1 MYGSTTGKYRHF
13 VRPLLCC
20 NIYLSRAPCRCL
32 NCYYYPI
39 SCLQFRCFFFT
50 NRIESRCVSL
60 SLSVFDLSSGMTNG
74 VLLLVPRESNDE
86 NACGIV
92 RALYCSV
99 LLRFFCFVLFCFIWL
114 VAYVHC
120 SSTSPPFGAHWPP
133 SSFTVRRS
141 LNFHC
146 LITDRWSFP
155 EFIPSFNVHVGRLIF
170 FDSQAINCIA
180 TARRR
185 RRRGAECWT
194 DNFHFR
200 IDWFIRIS
208 YGRPSSRSAD
218 VDNTVEALSL
228 GF

>member
-1 MYGSTTGKYRHF
+1 MLVVSVLGYYLYIESSSPRVPNDTARLYSPIYGPELVADGCVSFWYHMYGSTTGKYRHF

-99 LLRFFCFVLFCFIWL
+99 LLRFFCFVLFCFI
-114 VAYVHC
+114 
-120 SSTSPPFGAHWPP
+120 
-133 SSFTVRRS
+133 
-141 LNFHC
+141 
-146 LITDRWSFP
+146 
-155 EFIPSFNVHVGRLIF
+155 
-170 FDSQAINCIA
+170 
-180 TARRR
+180 
-185 RRRGAECWT
+185 
-194 DNFHFR
+194 
-200 IDWFIRIS
+200 
-208 YGRPSSRSAD
+208 
-218 VDNTVEALSL
+218 
-228 GF
+228 